1 MILNWLELKALA
13 SELNMYESQMSEYK
27 FEIDKLNKELT
38 EVKDKYFMQK
48 KKEQLLKEKE
58 RLEASG
64 ATPGGPLAPV
74 IMPNRNANEQ
84 VRFVGGGFSLKTPS
98 TTKAN
103 A

>member
-1 MILNWLELKALA
+1 
-13 SELNMYESQMSEYK
+13 MYESQMGEYK

-48 KKEQLLKEKE
+48 KKEQLIKEKE

-64 ATPGGPLAPV
+64 AVGSGGASSGGGQQPIIV
-74 IMPNRNANEQ
+74 PNRNATEQ
-84 VRFVGGGFSLKTPS
+84 VRFVGGGFSLRTPT

>member
-1 MILNWLELKALA
+1 MA
-13 SELNMYESQMSEYK
+13 SELNMYESQVSEYK

-48 KKEQLLKEKE
+48 KKEHLLKEKE

-64 ATPGGPLAPV
+64 ATATGAGGNSVPIIL
-74 IMPNRNANEQ
+74 PNRNTEQ
-84 VRFVGGGFSLKTPS
+84 VRFIGGGFSLKAPIA
-98 TTKAN
+98 KAN